1 MLRRERWGLAM
12 DSPLTP
18 RQQRI
23 IDAYVQHGTIRQAGE
38 ALGIS
43 GSRVHQVIRDHAPHL
58 MHPHGT
64 PSLYRQGGPY
74 AR

>member
-1 MLRRERWGLAM
+1 MTDAFEKR
-12 DSPLTP
+12 
-18 RQQRI
+18 RQQI
-23 IDAYVQHGTIRQAGE
+23 IDAYVRYGTIRLAGE

>member
-1 MLRRERWGLAM
+1 M
-12 DSPLTP
+12 DSQPTP
-18 RQQRI
+18 RRQQI
-23 IDAYVQHGTIRQAGE
+23 IDAYVRYGTIRLAGE